1 MIAFLYKDKMMI
13 VRIVEALCVFI
24 GLPGVICY
32 FSYKSKKLKQEKK
45 ALELKLE
52 REKIRLQL
60 LEEENRKYD
69 RVIDRHRR

>member
-1 MIAFLYKDKMMI
+1 
-13 VRIVEALCVFI
+13 VFI
-24 GLPGVICY
+24 GLPGVICF

-52 REKIRLQL
+52 REKIRLEL

-69 RVIDRHRR
+69 RIIDRHRR